1 MNQYP
6 KILPFY
12 MTYPMPLF
20 YEEEDTVMRD
30 LEYLQEMYPK
40 EARRYQ
46 QKIIRILDRFDFD
59 GSVIYD
65 EYPDRLTLYKMAQDI
80 MAVIEKEDRDEGK
93 ETDAVQKPHIIE
105 LVQILMIYEIY
116 RRRQSKGNG
125 FLKF

>member
-1 MNQYP
+1 
-6 KILPFY
+6 

>member
-20 YEEEDTVMRD
+20 YEEEDTVLRD

-65 EYPDRLTLYKMAQDI
+65 AYPDRLTLYKMAQDI
-80 MAVIEKEDRDEGK
+80 MAVIEKEDKDEGK
-93 ETDAVQKPHIIE
+93 EIDAVKKSHITE
-105 LVQILMIYEIY
+105 LVQILMIHEIY
-116 RRRQSKGNG
+116 KRRQSKGDG

>member
-1 MNQYP
+1 
-6 KILPFY
+6 

-30 LEYLQEMYPK
+30 LEYLQDMYPK

-46 QKIIRILDRFDFD
+46 QKIVRILDRFDFE

-80 MAVIEKEDRDEGK
+80 LTVIEKEEKDDGK
-93 ETDAVQKPHIIE
+93 EIDITKMPHIME
-105 LVQILMIYEIY
+105 LVQILMLNEIY
-116 RRRQSKGNG
+116 KRRQSKGDG
-125 FLKF
+125 FIKF